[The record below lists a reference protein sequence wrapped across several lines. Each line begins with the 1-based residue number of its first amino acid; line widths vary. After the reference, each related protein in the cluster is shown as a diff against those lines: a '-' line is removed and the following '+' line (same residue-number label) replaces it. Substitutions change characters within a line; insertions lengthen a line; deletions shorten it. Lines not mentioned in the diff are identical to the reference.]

1 MMLQLLVVADYSV
14 WAIYLAAA
22 ADNNG
27 VPKTGDKEIFAT
39 AKNTSPHHHEEDFR
53 QQQVLGN

>member
-22 ADNNG
+22 ADNG

-39 AKNTSPHHHEEDFR
+39 AKNTSPHHHDEDFR
-53 QQQVLGN
+53 QQVLGN

>member
-22 ADNNG
+22 DNG

-53 QQQVLGN
+53 QQVLGN

>member
-22 ADNNG
+22 DNG

-39 AKNTSPHHHEEDFR
+39 AKNTSPHHEEDFR
-53 QQQVLGN
+53 QQVLGN